1 MPMVNGVSYPYT
13 EEGMK
18 AAKKAKDKKK
28 KKKKR
33 KAPLSQGY

>member
-1 MPMVNGVSYPYT
+1 MPKVNGVSYPYT
-13 EEGMK
+13 EQGMED
-18 AAKKAKDKKK
+18 AKEAKEKK

>member
-1 MPMVNGVSYPYT
+1 MPKVDGVSYPYT
-13 EEGMK
+13 QQGMED
-18 AAKKAKDKKK
+18 AKKAKK

>member
-1 MPMVNGVSYPYT
+1 MPKGYGVSYPYT
-13 EEGMK
+13 EQGMED
-18 AAKKAKDKKK
+18 AKKAKEKK

>member
-1 MPMVNGVSYPYT
+1 MPKVNGVSYPYT
-13 EEGMK
+13 EQGIED
-18 AAKKAKDKKK
+18 AEKAKKKK

>member
-1 MPMVNGVSYPYT
+1 MPKVNGVSYPYT
-13 EEGMK
+13 EQGMED
-18 AAKKAKDKKK
+18 AKKAKEKK

>member
-1 MPMVNGVSYPYT
+1 MVNGVSYPYT
-13 EEGMK
+13 KKGMED
-18 AAKKAKDKKK
+18 AKKAKDKK